1 MLSWERIVK
10 LGDIKKAITIEA
22 EVTIYWSVIHLLL
35 RYDLKFPH
43 LAAIIFCLG
52 PIIINL
58 RQGERE
64 GGGGGEE
71 RERSGGRGEPEAY
84 GCVTI
89 IIYNNKLLMLC
100 SIM

>member
-10 LGDIKKAITIEA
+10 LGDIKKAIIIEA

-58 RQGERE
+58 QQGERE
-64 GGGGGEE
+64 RGGGGREREE
-71 RERSGGRGEPEAY
+71 RGEGGTWGLWL
-84 GCVTI
+84 CH
-89 IIYNNKLLMLC
+89 NNN
-100 SIM
+100 IQ

>member
-10 LGDIKKAITIEA
+10 LGDIKIAIIIEP
-22 EVTIYWSVIHLLL
+22 EVKIYWSVIHLLL

-58 RQGERE
+58 RHGERGGGERE
-64 GGGGGEE
+64 EG
-71 RERSGGRGEPEAY
+71 GGRGEFEAY

>member
-10 LGDIKKAITIEA
+10 LGDIKIAIIIEP
-22 EVTIYWSVIHLLL
+22 EVKIYWSVIHLLL

-64 GGGGGEE
+64 GGWREE
-71 RERSGGRGEPEAY
+71 GGRG
-84 GCVTI
+84 G
-89 IIYNNKLLMLC
+89 NLRLMVV
-100 SIM
+100 SQ

>member
-10 LGDIKKAITIEA
+10 LGDIKIAIIIEP
-22 EVTIYWSVIHLLL
+22 EVKIYWSVIHLLL

-64 GGGGGEE
+64 EGGGGE
-71 RERSGGRGEPEAY
+71 REEGGVG
-84 GCVTI
+84 GIWGLWLCH
-89 IIYNNKLLMLC
+89 NKN
-100 SIM
+100 IQ

>member
-10 LGDIKKAITIEA
+10 LGDIKKVIIIEA

-64 GGGGGEE
+64 GGGGGREE
-71 RERSGGRGEPEAY
+71 RGEGGTWGLWL
-84 GCVTI
+84 CH
-89 IIYNNKLLMLC
+89 NNN
-100 SIM
+100 IQ

>member
-10 LGDIKKAITIEA
+10 LGDIKIAIIIEP

-35 RYDLKFPH
+35 RYDLKFHH

-52 PIIINL
+52 PLIINL

-64 GGGGGEE
+64 GGGE
-71 RERSGGRGEPEAY
+71 RGGGRGATW
-84 GCVTI
+84 GLWLCH
-89 IIYNNKLLMLC
+89 NNN
-100 SIM
+100 IQ

>member
-1 MLSWERIVK
+1 M
-10 LGDIKKAITIEA
+10 

-52 PIIINL
+52 PLIINL

-64 GGGGGEE
+64 GGEREEGGG
-71 RERSGGRGEPEAY
+71 GEPEAY

>member
-10 LGDIKKAITIEA
+10 LGDIKIAIIIEP

-35 RYDLKFPH
+35 RYDLQFPH
-43 LAAIIFCLG
+43 LAAIFCLG

-64 GGGGGEE
+64 GGGG
-71 RERSGGRGEPEAY
+71 RERGGGE
-84 GCVTI
+84 GGTGGFWLCH
-89 IIYNNKLLMLC
+89 NNN
-100 SIM
+100 IQ

>member
-1 MLSWERIVK
+1 MLSWERTVK
-10 LGDIKKAITIEA
+10 LGDIKIAIIIEP
-22 EVTIYWSVIHLLL
+22 EVKIYWSVIHLLL

-64 GGGGGEE
+64 GGGWE
-71 RERSGGRGEPEAY
+71 REEGGRGESEAY